1 MDLEGDAFKCNAEM
15 TGHHDTPARTLP
27 IKKQF
32 NAGAMNRRGGIFP
45 PPEILSPIL
54 MRSDLRPLK
63 LGDSS
68 ESGKWM
74 DARWPHA
81 RSQEWE

>member
-1 MDLEGDAFKCNAEM
+1 
-15 TGHHDTPARTLP
+15 
-27 IKKQF
+27 
-32 NAGAMNRRGGIFP
+32 
-45 PPEILSPIL
+45 